1 MAVMADVMLRG
12 EINVKGL
19 ICKDRFGAMMGMI
32 GMEMKGNFL
41 NKREYNL

>member
-19 ICKDRFGAMMGMI
+19 ICKDRFGAMI